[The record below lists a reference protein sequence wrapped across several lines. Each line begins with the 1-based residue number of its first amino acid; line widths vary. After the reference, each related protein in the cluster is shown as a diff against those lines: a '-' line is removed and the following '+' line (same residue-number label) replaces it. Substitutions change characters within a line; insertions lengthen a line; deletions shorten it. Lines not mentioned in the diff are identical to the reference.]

1 MDVIIN
7 IFKYIVEFFYQF
19 TGDYGIAIVLL
30 TIIVKIFML
39 PFSIKQRIAMK
50 KQITFSKKIDEVKAK
65 YKTNRKRQEEELN
78 KLYSENSKG
87 LLGCLLPILQLP
99 IISGLYMS
107 IDRLKLEA
115 MSILVPWAINIGN
128 TDDKFLVPII
138 YTLITVLPSLISYLK
153 VKGLHRKIIVN
164 ILCMYLLLDALRHP
178 TIFFSII
185 FRRYSFN
192 FLEAIRKIRI
202 IMKSNSLHNFYKRN
216 FSIS

>member
-128 TDDKFLVPII
+128 TDDKFLVSII

-153 VKGLHRKIIVN
+153 VFGNNEEIVKPKS
-164 ILCMYLLLDALRHP
+164 ILPM
-178 TIFFSII
+178 
-185 FRRYSFN
+185 
-192 FLEAIRKIRI
+192 I
-202 IMKSNSLHNFYKRN
+202 IMGVLITFKAPIALGIYFITSSLFNLLEDIGFRIYSKGKR
-216 FSIS
+216 FA

>member
-65 YKTNRKRQEEELN
+65 YKTNKKRQEEELN
-78 KLYSENSKG
+78 KLYLENSKG

-138 YTLITVLPSLISYLK
+138 YTIITVLPSLISYLK
-153 VKGLHRKIIVN
+153 VFGNNEETVKLKS
-164 ILCMYLLLDALRHP
+164 ILPM
-178 TIFFSII
+178 
-185 FRRYSFN
+185 
-192 FLEAIRKIRI
+192 I
-202 IMKSNSLHNFYKRN
+202 IMGVLITFKAPIALGIYFITSSLFNLLEDIGFKIYSKGKM
-216 FSIS
+216 FA

>member
-99 IISGLYMS
+99 VISGLYMS

-153 VKGLHRKIIVN
+153 VFGNNEEIVKPKS
-164 ILCMYLLLDALRHP
+164 ILPM
-178 TIFFSII
+178 
-185 FRRYSFN
+185 
-192 FLEAIRKIRI
+192 I
-202 IMKSNSLHNFYKRN
+202 IMGVLITFKAPIALGIYFITSSLFNLLEDIGFRIYSKGKR
-216 FSIS
+216 FA

>member
-138 YTLITVLPSLISYLK
+138 YTIITVLPSLISYLK
-153 VKGLHRKIIVN
+153 VFENNEETVKLKS
-164 ILCMYLLLDALRHP
+164 ILPM
-178 TIFFSII
+178 
-185 FRRYSFN
+185 
-192 FLEAIRKIRI
+192 I
-202 IMKSNSLHNFYKRN
+202 IMGVLITFKVPIALGIYFITSSLFNLLEDIGFRIYSKGKR
-216 FSIS
+216 FA

>member
-99 IISGLYMS
+99 VISGLYMS

-153 VKGLHRKIIVN
+153 VFENNEEIVKPKS
-164 ILCMYLLLDALRHP
+164 ILPM
-178 TIFFSII
+178 
-185 FRRYSFN
+185 
-192 FLEAIRKIRI
+192 I
-202 IMKSNSLHNFYKRN
+202 IMGVLITFKAPIALGIYFITSSLFNLLEDIGFRIYSKGKR
-216 FSIS
+216 FA

>member
-50 KQITFSKKIDEVKAK
+50 KQITFSRKIDEVKAK

-99 IISGLYMS
+99 VISGLYMS

-153 VKGLHRKIIVN
+153 VFGNNEEIVKPKS
-164 ILCMYLLLDALRHP
+164 ILPM
-178 TIFFSII
+178 
-185 FRRYSFN
+185 
-192 FLEAIRKIRI
+192 I
-202 IMKSNSLHNFYKRN
+202 IMGVLITFKAPIALGIYFITSSLFNLLEDIGFRIYSKGKR
-216 FSIS
+216 FA